1 MVLLKLIHD
10 LKRIHKWKIHIWHG
24 DHGWHHQSGQI
35 ATELKEWCKKENLDF
50 FCNCANQAATSNEAK
65 ARDWRYSCL
74 LKTAKNLSA
83 INQSSPCKYILTG
96 HTSSDRAETLILNLA
111 RGSDLA
117 GVSSIPEVRAL
128 NNKVKLIRPLLNF
141 SRNETAEICHQ
152 FKLPVWIDPSNENIN
167 LSRNRVRQKIMP
179 VLEDLHPGCS
189 IRMASLAERFSKYRD
204 DQQAM
209 ALILIE
215 TLQSSNGLC
224 RTSLSKLTLTAR
236 ATVLAVWLKQ
246 NHVPRISS
254 KQLEEISKKIDKK
267 NPPGC
272 SHLANKWTIKW
283 VEKSI
288 QLIQP
293 S

>member
-1 MVLLKLIHD
+1 MAIYNECKIVINLNQLVKARPCGVD
-10 LKRIHKWKIHIWHG
+10 LDDEHVDNFANDLRN
-24 DHGWHHQSGQI
+24 
-35 ATELKEWCKKENLDF
+35 WCEKHYLDF
-50 FCNCANQAATSNEAK
+50 HCDHAEKNLVISEQAARE
-65 ARDWRYSCL
+65 WRYKNL
-74 LKTAKNLSA
+74 IKTAKDITSQNPKGFCSHV
-83 INQSSPCKYILTG
+83 LTG
-96 HTSSDRAETLILNLA
+96 HTGSDRAETFLLNLA

-152 FKLPVWIDPSNENIN
+152 FKLPIWIDPSNENIN
-167 LSRNRVRQKIMP
+167 LSRNRVRQKVMP

-209 ALILIE
+209 ALVLIE

-224 RTSLSKLTLTAR
+224 RASLSKLTLTAR
-236 ATVLAVWLKQ
+236 ATVLAVWLKE

-254 KQLEEISKKIDKK
+254 DCENPKSGIIKTANNRVTLCIINFFEEWNYFI
-267 NPPGC
+267 NG
-272 SHLANKWTIKW
+272 
-283 VEKSI
+283 
-288 QLIQP
+288 
-293 S
+293 